1 MDMGE
6 NELVEAKKNQG
17 TMKIVNCEKCDYVL
31 NYENHSKLC

>member
-17 TMKIVNCEKCDYVL
+17 TMKIVNCENVIMF
-31 NYENHSKLC
+31 